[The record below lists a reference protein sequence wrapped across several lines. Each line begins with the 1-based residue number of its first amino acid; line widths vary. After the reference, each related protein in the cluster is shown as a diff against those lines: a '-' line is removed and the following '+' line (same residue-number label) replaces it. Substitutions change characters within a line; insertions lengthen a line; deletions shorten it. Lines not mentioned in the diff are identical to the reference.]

1 MKCMQKGSLMPEPG
15 CAVPQSDPIS
25 CGLAWAAKVATTD
38 LFLLGRPPEETLR
51 ESIAWA
57 WSSPEE
63 LQAMRAAGDLS
74 VLMRGVTVEV
84 DQGRQAVTV
93 RRGGH
98 GGTARWTGPQGA
110 VVVETPDSPLG
121 FAPRAIGWKGPA
133 PESPWPLGDAGALG
147 DGPVAE
153 VAGEALDLYF
163 EDPRQMTNAVVIVHR
178 GRIVGERY
186 RAPWT
191 ADTPMQSWSMGKS
204 IAGALVGRLIRMG
217 GLSLDQDD
225 LFEEW
230 RQHADDPRRR
240 ISIRNLMNMASG
252 LAFTG
257 DFGRGSDALRKWD
270 DGLYHDHTYVYAGGI
285 DSAAFCLAKPAEHP
299 AGSVGRYRNCDPL
312 LALLAVRRLVEAQG
326 KDFLE
331 WPYRELFEPL
341 GMGGMLL
348 ETDPF
353 GHFLIS
359 GHDYG
364 RARDWA
370 RLGLLHLRDGAV
382 EGDQLLDP
390 AFAAF
395 CRASS
400 PQDPV
405 YGGFMITN
413 RTGVLSTLPPDAFWM
428 SGGGGQ
434 RTIVVP
440 SLDLVIVR
448 LGHVL
453 GEGFGRAATMDKANG
468 ILASAARQ

>member
-1 MKCMQKGSLMPEPG
+1 MREFG

-25 CGLAWAAKVATTD
+25 CGLAWAAKVVTTD
-38 LFLLGRPPEETLR
+38 LFLLGRQPEETLR

-63 LQAMRAAGDLS
+63 LLAMRAAGDLS
-74 VLMRGVTVEV
+74 VLMRGVQVEV
-84 DQGRQAVTV
+84 DAERQAVTV
-93 RRGGH
+93 RRGPH
-98 GGTARWTGPQGA
+98 SGTARWTGPQGA
-110 VVVETPDSPLG
+110 VVVETAESPLG
-121 FAPRAIGWKGPA
+121 FAPRAIGWRGPA
-133 PESPWPLGDAGALG
+133 ADAAWPLGDAEANG
-147 DGPVAE
+147 DGPVADAAPE
-153 VAGEALDLYF
+153 VLDILF

-178 GRIVGERY
+178 GQIVGERY

-204 IAGALVGRLIRMG
+204 IAGALVGRMIRLG

-225 LFEEW
+225 LFAEW
-230 RQHADDPRRR
+230 RARPDDPRRR
-240 ISIRNLMNMASG
+240 ISIRNFLNMASG

-257 DFGRGSDALRKWD
+257 DFGRGSDALKKWD

-299 AGSVGRYRNCDPL
+299 AGAVGRYRNCDPL
-312 LALLAVRRLVEAQG
+312 LALLAVRRIVEAAG
-326 KDFLE
+326 GDFLE
-331 WPYRELFEPL
+331 WPSRELFEPL
-341 GMGGMLL
+341 GMAGMLL

-382 EGDQLLDP
+382 GGQQLLDP
-390 AFAAF
+390 AFTAF

-405 YGGFMITN
+405 YGGFLITN
-413 RTGVLSTLPPDAFWM
+413 RTGVFPTLPPDAFWM

-434 RTIVVP
+434 RTVVVP

-453 GEGFGRAATMDKANG
+453 GEGFGRAATMDRANAL
-468 ILASAARQ
+468 LASAARG